1 VFEEEYIDD
10 DYDNSKPPKGGPAMP
25 KKNDFWE
32 PPKKGAAPISLNTK
46 PVIGT
51 KPSLGGG
58 LQANNNFTKYIRH
71 ENI

>member
-1 VFEEEYIDD
+1 
-10 DYDNSKPPKGGPAMP
+10 MP

-32 PPKKGAAPISLNTK
+32 PPKKGAAPINLNTK
-46 PVIGT
+46 PMIGT